1 MEMMEDE
8 ERRKDSHV
16 DASSTAKT
24 PNPNWTRF
32 GGLHQPKT
40 SAPKTSATKT
50 SRLGTLREEDST
62 LTPTSTLS
70 DTPTITNAINGGKPP
85 RNASADMPPPPARAI
100 ITPEVWNDDG
110 YFDEKITVE
119 NEREEAFC
127 VYRAADIGIIPNGD
141 GETVT
146 TTTLVCL
153 HGCPY
158 SSLSWAPFVKEFRNK
173 CKTQTKVE
181 IYAIDL
187 RHHGESI
194 SMRDSGS
201 DFSLGRMVEDV
212 AMILKHLFSQTE
224 IDRKCVLIG
233 HSMGA
238 SVASSLA
245 LREDIWTKDVNDK
258 NKTSLAGL
266 IVVDVVEG
274 SALKALPMMSLQLLN
289 RPTSFRTMR
298 DAFRWCLGF
307 GGSTKSVESARISFP
322 SQLQQKSN
330 GNSSSFSD
338 SNSEREDA
346 SSPFTFRCDVVK
358 TEPYWKE
365 WYLGMSERFL
375 SAKTSKALLLAGTDR
390 LDTPLTIAQMQGKFQ
405 MVVFPNSGHAIQE
418 DEPEKFAQVVQDFL
432 ARYVQ
437 N

>member
-1 MEMMEDE
+1 MEDE
-8 ERRKDSHV
+8 ERREDSHV
-16 DASSTAKT
+16 YASSTAKT

-32 GGLHQPKT
+32 GGLHQ
-40 SAPKTSATKT
+40 PKTSATKT

-70 DTPTITNAINGGKPP
+70 DIPTITNAINGGKPP

-110 YFDEKITVE
+110 YFDEKLQLKT
-119 NEREEAFC
+119 NEKKHFASIALQILGL
-127 VYRAADIGIIPNGD
+127 Y
-141 GETVT
+141 
-146 TTTLVCL
+146 LM
-153 HGCPY
+153 
-158 SSLSWAPFVKEFRNK
+158 
-173 CKTQTKVE
+173 VE

-194 SMRDSGS
+194 SMRDGGS

-245 LREDIWTKDVNDK
+245 LREDMWTKNVNDK
-258 NKTSLAGL
+258 NEISLAGL

-322 SQLQQKSN
+322 SQLHQKSN

-418 DEPEKFAQVVQDFL
+418 DEPEKFTQVVQDFL
-432 ARYVQ
+432 TRYVQ

>member
-1 MEMMEDE
+1 MKDE
-8 ERRKDSHV
+8 EQRSV
-16 DASSTAKT
+16 DASCASKT

-40 SAPKTSATKT
+40 ATVVVPP
-50 SRLGTLREEDST
+50 SRLGTVREENLSS
-62 LTPTSTLS
+62 TPTGTSTS
-70 DTPTITNAINGGKPP
+70 SNASTDASALNGGKPP
-85 RNASADMPPPPARAI
+85 RNVSADMPPPPARATI
-100 ITPEVWNDDG
+100 KPEIWSDDG
-110 YFDEKITVE
+110 YFDEKITVT
-119 NEREEAFC
+119 NEREEAFR
-127 VYRAADIGIIPNGD
+127 VYRANIVSNVKRDND
-141 GETVT
+141 GSTSP

-158 SSLSWAPFVKEFRNK
+158 SSLSWAPFVKAFRKK
-173 CKTQTKVE
+173 CKTQTEVE
-181 IYAIDL
+181 IYAVDL
-187 RHHGESI
+187 RNHGESL
-194 SMRDSGS
+194 SMRDGGS
-201 DFSLGRMVEDV
+201 DFSLKRMVEDV
-212 AMILKHLFSQTE
+212 AMILKHMFTQTKK
-224 IDRKCVLIG
+224 DRKCVLVG

-245 LREDIWTKDVNDK
+245 HREDVWTREDALNVDDRNR
-258 NKTSLAGL
+258 TSLAGL

-298 DAFRWCLGF
+298 DAFRWSLGF
-307 GGSTKSVESARISFP
+307 GGTTKNVDSARISFP
-322 SQLQQKSN
+322 SQLKQQNN
-330 GNSSSFSD
+330 GNSISNSD
-338 SNSEREDA
+338 SNSERTDV
-346 SSPFTFRCDVVK
+346 SSPSFTFRCDVVK

-375 SAKTSKALLLAGTDR
+375 NAKTSKALLLAGTDR

-418 DEPEKFAQVVQDFL
+418 DEPEKFTQVVQDFL
-432 ARYVQ
+432 TRYVQ